1 MNVARMNLV
10 LEIVAREGQAPE
22 GELRKVFGPEGG
34 RIGRASDCDWVLPS
48 PYISRYHATICWIDG
63 AFCIVSTGENGV
75 ALNDAQAGLP
85 QLEHRALQQGD
96 RIFIDE
102 YEIAVAIPVME
113 EGASGAADAVA
124 SAPGPASAPDPVSE
138 PVSVP
143 ALESVESEGVVID
156 FGATTPSL
164 RTAFGLDPF
173 RKSTP
178 DMLADERSAPLPDAA
193 WNHSSGLADHFAPP
207 RLSPLAALPED
218 WDRTSLPQSPALES
232 KPAPVL
238 PAAGPPVAGVP
249 AVPTMRL
256 KATSAKSAPP
266 GGGASDLTA
275 FLRGAGIEADSLA
288 PEMAET
294 LGRMLRSVVQGL
306 IEALNTRADFR
317 NQFRL
322 PVTRVK
328 MSENNPLKF
337 AVDAEDALA
346 ALLRKRAERYLGPLE
361 AVEDG
366 FDDIRTHHLAMV
378 VGMRAG
384 FESVLNRFD
393 PRILAKEFDR
403 RARRSSL
410 WPMPAGMRYWRQYVD
425 LFEALTGDA
434 ESAFQRLFG
443 EDFAQA
449 YERHL
454 ETARRQHGKPPTGHS

>member
-1 MNVARMNLV
+1 MNLV
-10 LEIVAREGQAPE
+10 LEIVAREGQALE
-22 GELRKVFGPEGG
+22 GEPRKVFGPEGG
-34 RIGRASDCDWVLPS
+34 RLGRASDCDWVLPS

-85 QLEHRALQQGD
+85 QLEHRALKDGD

-102 YEIAVAIPVME
+102 YEIAVAISGGE
-113 EGASGAADAVA
+113 EGVAGAEDAVA
-124 SAPGPASAPDPVSE
+124 SAPGKVPEPLSMPAPVSE
-138 PVSVP
+138 PV
-143 ALESVESEGVVID
+143 AVESDGVVVD
-156 FGATTPSL
+156 FSATTPSL

-178 DMLADERSAPLPDAA
+178 DMLAGERGAPLPDAA

-207 RLSPLAALPED
+207 RVSPVAPALPED
-218 WDRTSLPQSPALES
+218 WDRTNLP
-232 KPAPVL
+232 
-238 PAAGPPVAGVP
+238 GPPMAGVP
-249 AVPTMRL
+249 ALPTMRL
-256 KATSAKSAPP
+256 RATSAKSAPHES
-266 GGGASDLTA
+266 GASDLTA
-275 FLRGAGIEADSLA
+275 FLRGAGIEPDSLA

-337 AVDAEDALA
+337 AVDAQDALA